1 MSSKE
6 GVMAAIMAA
15 IDQLGEEEA
24 IALAAMP
31 LPQPR
36 PGLSPWKYQGLN
48 EIMSMRMLWQLR
60 LGSGTGSPKKDV
72 VA

>member
-15 IDQLGEEEA
+15 IDQLEEEEV

-31 LPQPR
+31 LPPPR
-36 PGLSPWKYQGLN
+36 PGLSPWRYQGLN

-60 LGSGTGSPKKDV
+60 VGRGAGSPTKG
-72 VA
+72 